1 MELILLESKKTSAK
15 IEVSG
20 MDETLLYPL
29 VDELMM
35 DKDVTEA
42 KYVTGHPQLDN
53 PVIYVKV
60 KKGKPQTA
68 LKRAAMKIS
77 KEFKE
82 ARENLEKQLK

>member
-1 MELILLESKKTSAK
+1 MELTLLESKKTYAK

-29 VDELMM
+29 VDELVR
-35 DKDVTEA
+35 DKDVSEA
-42 KYVTGHPQLDN
+42 KYVTGHPQFDK

-68 LKRAAMKIS
+68 LKRAAKKIS

>member
-1 MELILLESKKTSAK
+1 MKLTLLESKKTYAK

-29 VDELMM
+29 VNELMR
-35 DKDVTEA
+35 DKDVSEA
-42 KYVTGHPQLDN
+42 KYVTGHPQLDK

-68 LKRAAMKIS
+68 VKRAATKIS

-82 ARENLEKQLK
+82 ARESFEKQLK

>member
-1 MELILLESKKTSAK
+1 MELKLLDSTKTIAR
-15 IEVSG
+15 IEVSE

-29 VDELMM
+29 LDQLMN

-42 KYVTGHPQLDN
+42 RYISGHPQLDK
-53 PVIYVKV
+53 PIIYVKV

-68 LKRAAMKIS
+68 VKRAAANIS

-82 ARENLEKQLK
+82 ARENLKKQLK

>member
-1 MELILLESKKTSAK
+1 MELKLLESTKTIAR
-15 IEVSG
+15 IEVSE

-29 VDELMM
+29 VDELMK
-35 DKDVTEA
+35 DKDVSEA
-42 KYVTGHPQLDN
+42 RYISGHPQLDK

-68 LKRAAMKIS
+68 VKRAAAKIS

-82 ARENLEKQLK
+82 ARENLDKQMK

>member
-1 MELILLESKKTSAK
+1 MELTLLESKKTYAK

-29 VDELMM
+29 VDELMR
-35 DKDVTEA
+35 DKDVSEA
-42 KYVTGHPQLDN
+42 KYVTGHQQLDK

-68 LKRAAMKIS
+68 VKRAAAKIS